1 MIKLNPTKVQ
11 NIEKSI
17 QKQQIKSKSITNC
30 DFSCEEKG
38 FFMVHG
44 KPVKIIFPR

>member
-1 MIKLNPTKVQ
+1 MIKFKPINLQ
-11 NIEKSI
+11 NIEKSV
-17 QKQQIKSKSITNC
+17 QKQPIKSKPIPNC